1 MSDHTLSGM
10 RLYSLLGDAMHD
22 LPPHFID
29 KLERILRA
37 NGVPH
42 PVFQDTPRL
51 RLVQPLADPPPA
63 AAKEQAVK
71 RPDTASALAYSR
83 QQCVAVILDI
93 LRAVHVSRNRG
104 NDMVVMNEER
114 VEGLILAAR
123 ELIREDVAGT
133 PHRH

>member
-1 MSDHTLSGM
+1 MSDHTLSGT

-51 RLVQPLADPPPA
+51 RLVPPLADPPPA
-63 AAKEQAVK
+63 AATAQVNQQ
-71 RPDTASALAYSR
+71 PDTGSSPSTAGSSA
-83 QQCVAVILDI
+83 
-93 LRAVHVSRNRG
+93 
-104 NDMVVMNEER
+104 
-114 VEGLILAAR
+114 
-123 ELIREDVAGT
+123 
-133 PHRH
+133 

>member
-51 RLVQPLADPPPA
+51 RLVPPLADPPPA
-63 AAKEQAVK
+63 AAKAHTNPQPETGSSPV
-71 RPDTASALAYSR
+71 YSR
-83 QQCVAVILDI
+83 QQCVIVILDI
-93 LRAVHVSRNRG
+93 LHAVHVSHTSG
-104 NDMVVMNEER
+104 NDVVVMNEEL
-114 VEGLILAAR
+114 VEGLIIAAR
-123 ELIREDVAGT
+123 ELIREA
-133 PHRH
+133 